1 MKLRKI
7 AAAFAAAAAAITPLS
22 ADRLSVF
29 VPSAVYAADHAMGA
43 ALPEWIPD
51 SFESALEFRNTYG
64 ATLVRDGLVCVV
76 FKESMAGSSDGE
88 QQVSRY
94 EIRTT
99 EGMMKELKRETY
111 SSESAET
118 GSCYEVAVYY
128 APEKQGEFAVA
139 LTDKWVQICI
149 MPENGYDPVLE
160 NNTLAQKAGI
170 DLGGVNASAFYS
182 FEVDKD
188 MEITETDIYGW
199 LPDCAAEYEAYK
211 EKNGAVSARDD
222 LVLFC
227 IDKAVGTAYSW
238 TSAAD
243 EDMFTELFRSSC
255 SMETARLTDG
265 GTQRFVAVYRALNSG
280 KGIIRWEL
288 SGYADDGIP
297 PVVKTLTADCSAA
310 DDKHNITLDDSYI
323 DDAYFSFSSYSLY
336 SGDLKASSTE
346 IYDKYKGTE
355 SAVIR
360 SKTELTDFLSEY
372 LEEKALNKFVSQY
385 SDTFFGNYVLVLG
398 TYLDPYQGR
407 VFKHGFRDAVYR
419 DGKLVI
425 DHTSVVSAVR
435 MRTSCFDILK
445 AEIPKE
451 QYDGSDVVWKDEE
464 ILEQDCK
471 RISVIDADTGKPIE
485 IPYDDVLDL
494 FSNAMKYCE
503 GSNPYYCDNRTAIS
517 KWTELKL
524 DADCLPEGYEPCSE
538 DPVVITEYPYNSADI
553 VFNVRKAGNVGK
565 VCAIDKISAATR
577 GLKEEGIISGLS
589 SAVVSSVSELSEVL
603 SRYLADELQKEL
615 TEKYN
620 GDFFKDNVLFLNF
633 TIDSTGGKS
642 ISIEDTVVSDG
653 KISVYYIKPSPDYGI
668 CNTDYFCIMQQAV
681 PRSSYHDEKVE
692 WKCLGDVNGDKV
704 FGIADML
711 ILKKWLAGASD
722 AAIPDWTTADLC
734 RDGRIDVF
742 DLCMLRKQLI
752 SIGGGYLTSPYNYD
766 YTMTV
771 DVHYGGRGYDGREL
785 KSEDFQC
792 GYNISKGDI
801 FCEETDGKWTKVR
814 SADLAEAPVILE
826 VIDITDEGI
835 QVKQRQNGEAS
846 FRTIGLGEELDLFT
860 LNIVYD
866 GRNHS
871 YKVRFS
877 REYALPVYG
886 IDYDYSY
893 VKN

>member
-1 MKLRKI
+1 MRLKKI
-7 AAAFAAAAAAITPLS
+7 AAAFAAAATAIAPLS
-22 ADRLSVF
+22 ADRLSLF

-43 ALPEWIPD
+43 ALPDWIPD
-51 SFESALEFRNTYG
+51 SFESALGFRNTYG
-64 ATLVRDGLVCVV
+64 ATLVKDGLVCVV
-76 FKESMAGSSDGE
+76 FKESMAGMSDDE

-111 SSESAET
+111 SSESSET

-139 LTDKWVQICI
+139 LTDKWAQICI
-149 MPENGYDPVLE
+149 IPENGYDPVLE

-199 LPDCAAEYEAYK
+199 LPDCAAEYETYK
-211 EKNGAVSARDD
+211 EKNGAVSARND

-227 IDKAVGTAYSW
+227 IDKAIGTAYSW

-255 SMETARLTDG
+255 SMETAKVLDG

-288 SGYADDGIP
+288 GEYVDDGIP
-297 PVVKTLTADCSAA
+297 PVVKTLTADCSVA
-310 DDKHNITLDDSYI
+310 DDLHNITFDDSYI
-323 DDAYFSFSSYSLY
+323 DDVYFSFAGYSLY

-360 SKTELTDFLSEY
+360 SKAELTEFLSEY
-372 LEEKALNKFVSQY
+372 LEKKALSKFVSQY
-385 SDTFFGNYVLVLG
+385 SDLFFENYVLLLG
-398 TYLDPYQGR
+398 TYVDPYQGR

-445 AEIPKE
+445 VEISKE
-451 QYDGSDVVWKDEE
+451 QYDGSEVVWKDEE

-471 RISVIDADTGKPIE
+471 RISVIDTDTGKPVE
-485 IPYDDVLDL
+485 IQYDDVLNL

-524 DADCLPEGYEPCSE
+524 DADYLPEGYEPCSE
-538 DPVVITEYPYNSADI
+538 NHVVITEYPYNSADI
-553 VFNVRKAGNVGK
+553 VFNVRKAGTVGK
-565 VCAIDKISAATR
+565 VSAIDRVVAWEK
-577 GLKEEGIISGLS
+577 GVKQEGITNGLN
-589 SAVVSSVSELSEVL
+589 SAVAASKSELSEVL
-603 SRYLADELQKEL
+603 SRYLSDELQKEL
-615 TEKYN
+615 LEKYDD
-620 GDFFKDNVLFLNF
+620 GFFKENVLFLDF
-633 TIDSTGGKS
+633 TIDSTGGNS
-642 ISIEDTVVSDG
+642 ISIEDTVLANG
-653 KISVYYIKPSPDYGI
+653 KISVYYIEPSPDYGI
-668 CNTDYFCIMQQAV
+668 CNTDYFCIMQAAV
-681 PRSSYHDEKVE
+681 PRSSYHDEEVE

-711 ILKKWLAGASD
+711 TLQKWLKGASD
-722 AAIPDWTTADLC
+722 TVIPDWTKADLC
-734 RDGRIDVF
+734 RDGRLDVF

-752 SIGGGYLTSPYNYD
+752 SIGGGYLTSPYNYA

-771 DVHYGGRGYDGREL
+771 DVHYGGYGINDDEL
-785 KSEDFQC
+785 GSEDFQC
-792 GYNISKGDI
+792 EYKISKGDI
-801 FCEETDGKWTKVR
+801 LCEGSDGKWTKVL
-814 SADLAEAPVILE
+814 SADLADEPVILE
-826 VIDITDEGI
+826 ITDITNQGV
-835 QVKQRQNGEAS
+835 QVKEWQYGEAS
-846 FRTIGLGEELDLFT
+846 HKVIGLGEELSLFT
-860 LNIVYD
+860 LTVVKD

-877 REYALPVYG
+877 REYDNPIHG
-886 IDYDYSY
+886 IDYDYSHI
-893 VKN
+893 